1 MTIVKANKKMPLH
14 VVVERSR
21 HSKVKLFCLANK
33 GKLVRFP
40 DDISSPDFKD
50 IYRLTAAAQESPPAQ
65 ANNFLKTMRRLFE
78 RALKMN
84 LSIQI
89 RRQETIS

>member
-1 MTIVKANKKMPLH
+1 MPLH

-21 HSKVKLFCLANK
+21 HSKVKLFCLADK

-50 IYRLTAAAQESPPAQ
+50 IYRLTAAAQESPTRTGEQ
-65 ANNFLKTMRRLFE
+65 LSQNNEKTI
-78 RALKMN
+78 RAGSKNEFVDTDLMG
-84 LSIQI
+84 LR
-89 RRQETIS
+89 RRQ